1 MEPIGDMSDQPFSC
15 AYLPASR
22 VNETRIELSYRSTE
36 RDQRERAANEFGAL
50 MMSIAHVG
58 SHGGFSG
65 DRFHPRD
72 SNVTVREAVA
82 GSSEFSWSFAHAN
95 VGSGLVIAL
104 ENLAHG
110 LHFRDRDLNGVKVWT
125 ALSGQSHD
133 GRMPPSIK
141 CYQPVP
147 FEYLYDVKSPT
158 VVVDVEY
165 LDRQEAQRLQV
176 CRGAFDAW
184 YAVAA
189 AGGFADEEFRPSGE
203 AAIFVENDLQI
214 TSVGMQV
221 VYARAQVGESGFNV
235 LTNMLTHFHHSVAR
249 LELVEIA

>member
-1 MEPIGDMSDQPFSC
+1 MERIGEMNVRPFSC
-15 AYLPASR
+15 AYLPASS
-22 VNETRIELSYRSTE
+22 VNETRIELSYRSMDE
-36 RDQRERAANEFGAL
+36 DQRLRVASEFGAL
-50 MMSIAHVG
+50 MTSIAHVG

-72 SNVTVREAVA
+72 SNVVVRDV
-82 GSSEFSWSFAHAN
+82 GKDMSGEFAWSFAHSN
-95 VGSGLVIAL
+95 VGSGLVVAL
-104 ENLAHG
+104 ENLAQG
-110 LHFRDRDLNGVKVWT
+110 LHFRDRDLKGVNIWT
-125 ALSGQSHD
+125 ALSGQSH
-133 GRMPPSIK
+133 GLMPPAMK
-141 CYQPVP
+141 CYQPLP

-158 VVVDVEY
+158 VVVDVEF
-165 LDRQEAQRLQV
+165 LDRQNAQRIQV

-189 AGGFADEEFRPSGE
+189 AGGFADEELRPTGE
-203 AAIFVENDLQI
+203 IAIFIENELQI

-235 LTNMLTHFHHSVAR
+235 LANMLMHFHFTVAR